1 MYTKAESRRTACS
14 ENIVTDLKDI
24 IWDTILVANNAK
36 EAKKEA
42 DRTFKY
48 AGESEYE
55 NVAEGLLDASDA
67 LDKAADAMNEIQ
79 DRLFTLIEKIEMEAL
94 SAKVQSR

>member
-1 MYTKAESRRTACS
+1 MYTEDIIR
-14 ENIVTDLKDI
+14 DLKDI

-36 EAKKEA
+36 EGKKEA
-42 DRTFKY
+42 DRTLKHS
-48 AGESEYE
+48 GGSEYGG
-55 NVAEGLLDASDA
+55 VTHDGLIDASDA

>member
-14 ENIVTDLKDI
+14 EDIIRDLKDI

-36 EAKKEA
+36 EGKKEA
-42 DRTFKY
+42 DRILKY
-48 AGESEYE
+48 GEYE
-55 NVAEGLLDASDA
+55 IVADGLIDASDA

-94 SAKVQSR
+94 SAKVQSK

>member
-1 MYTKAESRRTACS
+1 MYI
-14 ENIVTDLKDI
+14 ENIITDLKDI

-36 EAKKEA
+36 EGKKDA
-42 DRTFKY
+42 DRALNY
-48 AGESEYE
+48 VGEREYE
-55 NVAEGLLDASDA
+55 TVAEGLIDASDA

-94 SAKVQSR
+94 SAKVQSK

>member
-1 MYTKAESRRTACS
+1 MYTKAESRHTPCFEDIIR
-14 ENIVTDLKDI
+14 DLKDI

-36 EAKKEA
+36 EGKREA
-42 DRTFKY
+42 DRTLKY
-48 AGESEYE
+48 SEGSESAYD
-55 NVAEGLLDASDA
+55 GLLDASDA